1 MLEWRKQ
8 EKKGKTM
15 TVKELIEELQKHNQN
30 ANITLVTDSGY
41 WPPLDSVQKDDA
53 TDDVLLIS
61 E

>member
-1 MLEWRKQ
+1 
-8 EKKGKTM
+8 M